1 MREYLPVL
9 IKTADAL
16 KCHVEAHPEL
26 IAGKEPLPRALGQ
39 HEFTLEGTTGTRAI
53 FAFDLWMLQRPL
65 DFLATLQGEQ
75 REAALSMLK
84 EVQGER
90 LIDFPPYPRLT
101 RRQFRLVVE

>member
-1 MREYLPVL
+1 MGPISFPKSVWRSKFECAFWQSPGRNL
-9 IKTADAL
+9 ADSYQCGRLWA
-16 KCHVEAHPEL
+16 VSNSGEDS
-26 IAGKEPLPRALGQ
+26 
-39 HEFTLEGTTGTRAI
+39 AI

-84 EVQGER
+84 EAQGER
-90 LIDFPPYPRLT
+90 LADFPPYPRLT